1 MNCCFCFRQKP
12 SNDESNMSKGK
23 ALVQELIKTK
33 KVLMISKEYCP
44 FCVKAKDA
52 LKNYKVFL
60 HGGRVQWTKSYLKT
74 CDRGST
80 RSASARRLEGD
91 RFESRPDTAS

>member
-60 HGGRVQWTKSYLKT
+60 HGGRVQWTKSYFFLLKFNI
-74 CDRGST
+74 RYNKLAVIIFSPKIFNLQLG
-80 RSASARRLEGD
+80 
-91 RFESRPDTAS
+91 